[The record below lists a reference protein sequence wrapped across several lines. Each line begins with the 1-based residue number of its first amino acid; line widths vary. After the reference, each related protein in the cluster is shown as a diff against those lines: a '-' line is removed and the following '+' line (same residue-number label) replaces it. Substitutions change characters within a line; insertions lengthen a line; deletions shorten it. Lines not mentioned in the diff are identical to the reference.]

1 MATGGHLK
9 DLARKL
15 SARHGKPFK
24 VDSFILLRDSSPMG
38 NLKAQTPDHQE
49 LAMIEQMKA
58 KHVLRLDW
66 HGKNEAGDR
75 QSSHWGGKGYLE
87 AIF

>member
-58 KHVLRLDW
+58 KHALRLDW